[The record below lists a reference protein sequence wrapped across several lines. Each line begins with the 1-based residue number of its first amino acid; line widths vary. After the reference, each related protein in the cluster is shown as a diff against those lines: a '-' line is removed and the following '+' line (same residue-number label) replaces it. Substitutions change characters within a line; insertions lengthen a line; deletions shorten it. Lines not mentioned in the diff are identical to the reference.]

1 MPFIKNF
8 KSTNIWKA
16 FVLNSIATTIIIFVS
31 ITTKNYLDNYTT
43 INYTTSLNSKN
54 TTKYSTDQDHKI
66 IRKTN
71 FQSILITLLI
81 TFSTSML
88 AYTIMYI
95 LFGFGGGM
103 LVPSSTK

>member
-1 MPFIKNF
+1 MAFIKNF

-16 FVLNSIATTIIIFVS
+16 FILNSIATTIIIFVS
-31 ITTKNYLDNYTT
+31 ITTKNYLDHYTT
-43 INYTTSLNSKN
+43 INYNASLNSKN
-54 TTKYSTDQDHKI
+54 TTKDIIDQDHKI
-66 IRKTN
+66 IRQTN
-71 FQSILITLLI
+71 FQSVLITLLI

-103 LVPSSTK
+103 LLPSSTK

>member
-1 MPFIKNF
+1 MSFIKNF

-43 INYTTSLNSKN
+43 INYTASLNSKN
-54 TTKYSTDQDHKI
+54 TTKYSIDQDHKI

-71 FQSILITLLI
+71 FQSVLITLLI

-95 LFGFGGGM
+95 LFGFGGSM
-103 LVPSSTK
+103 LVTSSTK